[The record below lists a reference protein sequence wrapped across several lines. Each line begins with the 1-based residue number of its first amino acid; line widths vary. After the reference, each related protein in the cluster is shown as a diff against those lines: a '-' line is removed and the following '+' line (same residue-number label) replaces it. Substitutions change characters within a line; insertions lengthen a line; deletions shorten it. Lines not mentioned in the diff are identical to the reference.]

1 MRSLLLVP
9 VLLAAFLSAPAHAG
23 SGRLSP
29 AAKAAARAKIQ
40 SSAWAFMRTLPSM
53 GYGIPVVNPGVRVTF
68 ADAGRSPS
76 AQAYITGQ
84 GKKVRRIEFNAAFGV
99 QAAPGGA
106 SVKLKTPGWK
116 AFGR

>member
-9 VLLAAFLSAPAHAG
+9 VLLAAFLSSAHAG

-106 SVKLKTPGWK
+106 RVKLKAPGWE